1 MGKGILDGVV
11 VLDLTRVL
19 AGPYCGMFLADM
31 GAKVIKIERPGKG
44 DDSRAFG
51 PFLNG
56 QSCYYMNLN
65 RNKYGVTLNLKDP
78 EGKKIFKDLVRK
90 ADIVIEN
97 YRPGTMKKLGLDY
110 DILKEINPAIIY
122 GACSG
127 FGQYGPYSQRPGY
140 DIIGQAMGGLM
151 SVTGWP
157 GGQPTRVGTAMGDV
171 LGGLSLTVGILGALA
186 RQIKTGQGE
195 MVDVSLVDSVV
206 SSLEIITQI
215 YLATGRIPERIGNRY
230 ESTYPYDS
238 FIAKDGSVIIG
249 CGNDKLWK
257 LMTQEMGQSE
267 LADDPRFKLV
277 KDRVANHEELKPIVE
292 NWTKEQT
299 VEEVA
304 DRLTKAGVPSC
315 PIMTIDKI
323 VKDPHIVDAR
333 KMFVEVNHPVA
344 GHTTLTGDQIKFK
357 DWEQK
362 VRMPAPTLGQHNKE
376 IYGEMLGLDEKQIE
390 ALKEQQVL

>member
-1 MGKGILDGVV
+1 MGKGILEGVV

-31 GAKVIKIERPGKG
+31 GATVIKVERPGKG

-65 RNKYGVTLNLKDP
+65 RNKYGVTLNLK
-78 EGKKIFKDLVRK
+78 EEKGKEIFKEMVK
-90 ADIVIEN
+90 QADVVIEN

-110 DILKEINPAIIY
+110 EVLKQINPRIVY
-122 GACSG
+122 GAVSG

-157 GGQPTRVGTAMGDV
+157 GGQPTRCGTAIGDV
-171 LGGLSLTVGILGALA
+171 LGGLSVTIGVLGAIVH
-186 RQIKTGQGE
+186 QKQTGEGQ
-195 MVDVSLVDSVV
+195 MVDVSLVDSVI

-215 YLATGRIPERIGNRY
+215 YLASDRIPERIGNRY

-238 FIAKDGSVIIG
+238 FVAKDGSVIIG

-257 LMTQEMGQSE
+257 LMSAEMGQPS
-267 LADDPRFKLV
+267 LATDERYCTV
-277 KDRVANHEELKPIVE
+277 VNRVAHHDELKVIVE
-292 NWTKEQT
+292 NWTKDQT
-299 VEEVA
+299 VEQVA
-304 DRLTKAGVPSC
+304 DRLTKAGVPAC

-323 VKDPHIVDAR
+323 VKDPHFVDAR
-333 KMFVEVNHPVA
+333 KMFVNVEHPVA
-344 GHTTLTGDQIKFK
+344 GHTTLTGDQIKFS
-357 DWEQK
+357 DWDQK
-362 VRMPAPTLGQHNKE
+362 VRMPAPVLGQHNE
-376 IYGEMLGLDEKQIE
+376 EVYGKMLGLTKAQIE
-390 ALKEQQVL
+390 QLKQNHVL

>member
-1 MGKGILDGVV
+1 MSKGILDGVV

-65 RNKYGVTLNLKDP
+65 RNKYGVTLNLKEP
-78 EGKKIFKDLVRK
+78 EGKKIFKDLVKK

-110 DILKEINPAIIY
+110 DVLKEINPAIIY

-186 RQIKTGQGE
+186 RQIKTGKGE

-215 YLATGRIPERIGNRY
+215 YLATGHIPERIGNRY

-238 FIAKDGSVIIG
+238 FITKDGSVIIG

-257 LMTQEMGQSE
+257 LMTEEMGQPE
-267 LADDPRFKLV
+267 LADNPKFKLV
-277 KDRVANHEELKPIVE
+277 KDRVANHVEVKEIVE
-292 NWTKEQT
+292 AWTKDQT
-299 VEEVA
+299 VDEVA

-315 PIMTIDKI
+315 PIMTIDRI
-323 VKDPHIVDAR
+323 VKDPHIVGAR
-333 KMFVEVNHPVA
+333 KMFIDVEHPVA

-357 DWEQK
+357 DWDQDI
-362 VRMPAPTLGQHNKE
+362 RMPAPTLGQHNE
-376 IYGEMLGLDEKQIE
+376 EVYGELLGLDEKQIE
-390 ALKEQQVL
+390 SLKEQQIL

>member
-31 GAKVIKIERPGKG
+31 GATVIKIERPGKG

-51 PFLNG
+51 PFLNE
-56 QSCYYMNLN
+56 QSCYFMNLN
-65 RNKYGVTLNLKDP
+65 RNKYGVTLNLKEP
-78 EGKKIFKDLVRK
+78 EGKEIFKEMVKK
-90 ADIVIEN
+90 ANVVIEN

-110 DILKEINPAIIY
+110 DVLKEINPSIIY

-157 GGQPTRVGTAMGDV
+157 GGQPTRCGTAMGDV
-171 LGGLSLTVGILGALA
+171 LGGLSLTVGVLGALV
-186 RQIKTGQGE
+186 RQAKTGQGE
-195 MVDVSLVDSVV
+195 MVDVALVDSVV

-215 YLATGRIPERIGNRY
+215 YLASGRIPERIGNRY

-257 LMTQEMGQSE
+257 LMSQPE
-267 LADDPRFKLV
+267 LADDPAYKTV
-277 KDRVANHEELKPIVE
+277 KDRVAHHEALKVIVE
-292 NWTKEQT
+292 NWTKDQT
-299 VEEVA
+299 VDEVA

-323 VKDPHIVDAR
+323 VKDPHIADAR
-333 KMFVEVNHPVA
+333 KMFVDVEHPVA
-344 GHTTLTGDQIKFK
+344 GHTTLTGDQIKFR
-357 DWEQK
+357 DWEQN
-362 VRMPAPTLGQHNKE
+362 VRMPAPTLGQHNAD
-376 IYGEMLGLDEKQIE
+376 IYGKMLGLTEEQ
-390 ALKEQQVL
+390 LKELKEKKVL

>member
-1 MGKGILDGVV
+1 MSKGILDGVV

-31 GAKVIKIERPGKG
+31 GATVIKIERPGKG

-56 QSCYYMNLN
+56 QSCYFMNLN
-65 RNKYGVTLNLKDP
+65 RNKYGVTLNLKAP
-78 EGKKIFKDLVRK
+78 EGKEIFKEMVKK
-90 ADIVIEN
+90 ADVVIEN

-110 DILKEINPAIIY
+110 DVLKEINPRIIY

-157 GGQPTRVGTAMGDV
+157 GGQPTRCGTAMGDV
-171 LGGLSLTVGILGALA
+171 LGGLSLTAGVLGALV
-186 RQIKTGQGE
+186 RQAKTGQGE
-195 MVDVSLVDSVV
+195 MVDVALVDSVV

-215 YLATGRIPERIGNRY
+215 YLASGRIPERIGNRY

-257 LMTQEMGQSE
+257 LLATEMGQPE
-267 LADDPRFKLV
+267 LVDDPDYKAT
-277 KDRVANHEELKPIVE
+277 KDRVAHHEQLKVIVE
-292 NWTKEQT
+292 NWTKDQT

-304 DRLTKAGVPSC
+304 DRLTKIGVPSC

-323 VKDPHIVDAR
+323 VKDPHIAGAR
-333 KMFVEVNHPVA
+333 KMFVDVEHPVA
-344 GHTTLTGDQIKFK
+344 GHTTLTGDQIKFN
-357 DWEQK
+357 DWEQA
-362 VRMPAPTLGQHNKE
+362 VRLPAPTLGQHNE
-376 IYGEMLGLDEKQIE
+376 EVYGKMLGFDAAKVHELM
-390 ALKEQQVL
+390 EQNVL

>member
-1 MGKGILDGVV
+1 MMNKGILDGVV

-31 GAKVIKIERPGKG
+31 GATVIKIERPGKG

-56 QSCYYMNLN
+56 QSCYFMNLN
-65 RNKYGVTLNLKDP
+65 RNKYGVTLNLKSD
-78 EGKKIFKDLVRK
+78 EGKEIFKEMVKK
-90 ADIVIEN
+90 ADVVIEN

-110 DILKEINPAIIY
+110 EVLKGINPRIIY

-157 GGQPTRVGTAMGDV
+157 GGQPTRCGTAMGDV
-171 LGGLSLTVGILGALA
+171 LGGLSLTAGVLGALV
-186 RQIKTGQGE
+186 RQAKTGQGE

-215 YLATGRIPERIGNRY
+215 YLADGRIPERIGNRY

-257 LMTQEMGQSE
+257 LLATEMGRPE
-267 LADDPRFKLV
+267 LVDDPDYKAT
-277 KDRVANHEELKPIVE
+277 KDRVAHHEQLKVIVE
-292 NWTKEQT
+292 NWTKDQL
-299 VEEVA
+299 VEDIAE
-304 DRLTKAGVPSC
+304 RLTKVGVPSC

-323 VKDPHIVDAR
+323 VKDPHIAGAR
-333 KMFVEVNHPVA
+333 KMFVEVDHPVA
-344 GHTTLTGDQIKFK
+344 GHTTLTGDQIKFN
-357 DWEQK
+357 DWEQSAK
-362 VRMPAPTLGQHNKE
+362 VQTLMEHN
-376 IYGEMLGLDEKQIE
+376 
-390 ALKEQQVL
+390 VL

>member
-31 GAKVIKIERPGKG
+31 GATVIKIERPGKG

-51 PFLNG
+51 PFLNE
-56 QSCYYMNLN
+56 QSCYFMNLN
-65 RNKYGVTLNLKDP
+65 RNKYGVTLNLKEP
-78 EGKKIFKDLVRK
+78 EGKEIFKEMVKK
-90 ADIVIEN
+90 ANVVIEN

-110 DILKEINPAIIY
+110 DVLKEINPSIIY

-157 GGQPTRVGTAMGDV
+157 GGQPTRCGTAMGDV
-171 LGGLSLTVGILGALA
+171 LGGLSLTLGVLGALV
-186 RQIKTGQGE
+186 RQAKTGQGE
-195 MVDVSLVDSVV
+195 MVDVALVDSVV

-215 YLATGRIPERIGNRY
+215 YLASGRIPERIGNRY

-257 LMTQEMGQSE
+257 LMSAEMGQPE
-267 LADDPRFKLV
+267 LADDPAYKTV
-277 KDRVANHEELKPIVE
+277 KDRVAHHEALKVIVE
-292 NWTKEQT
+292 NWTKDQT
-299 VEEVA
+299 VDEVA

-323 VKDPHIVDAR
+323 VKDPHIADAR
-333 KMFVEVNHPVA
+333 KMFVDVEHPVA
-344 GHTTLTGDQIKFK
+344 GHTTLTGDQIKFR
-357 DWEQK
+357 DWEQN
-362 VRMPAPTLGQHNKE
+362 VRMPAPTLGQHNAD
-376 IYGEMLGLDEKQIE
+376 IYGKMLGLTEEQ
-390 ALKEQQVL
+390 LKELKEKKVL

>member
-1 MGKGILDGVV
+1 MGKGILDGIV

-31 GAKVIKIERPGKG
+31 GATVIKVERPGKG

-51 PFLNG
+51 PFLNE

-65 RNKYGVTLNLKDP
+65 RNKYGVTLNLKAP
-78 EGKKIFKDLVRK
+78 EGKEIFKKMVAK
-90 ADIVIEN
+90 ADVVIEN

-110 DILKEINPAIIY
+110 EVLKKINPRIVY

-157 GGQPTRVGTAMGDV
+157 GGEPTRCGTAMGDV
-171 LGGLSLTVGILGALA
+171 LGGLSLTVGVLGAIVH
-186 RQIKTGQGE
+186 QIKTGEGQ

-238 FIAKDGSVIIG
+238 FKAKDGSVIIG

-257 LMTQEMGQSE
+257 LMATEMGQPE
-267 LADDPRFKLV
+267 LIDDPDYKAV
-277 KDRVANHEELKPIVE
+277 KDRVAHHEQLKVIVE
-292 NWTKEQT
+292 NWTKDQT
-299 VEEVA
+299 VDQVA

-323 VKDPHIVDAR
+323 VKDPHIVGAR
-333 KMFVEVNHPVA
+333 KMFVDVEHPVA
-344 GHTTLTGDQIKFK
+344 GHTTLTGDQINFS
-357 DWEQK
+357 DWEQQ
-362 VRMPAPTLGQHNKE
+362 VRMPAPVLGQHNEEVYSKF
-376 IYGEMLGLDEKQIE
+376 IGLTKDQIE
-390 ALKEQQVL
+390 DLKEKKVL

>member
-1 MGKGILDGVV
+1 MMNKGILDGVV

-31 GAKVIKIERPGKG
+31 GATVIKIERPGKG

-56 QSCYYMNLN
+56 QSCYFMNLN
-65 RNKYGVTLNLKDP
+65 RNKYGVTLNLKSD
-78 EGKKIFKDLVRK
+78 EGKEIFKEMVKK
-90 ADIVIEN
+90 ADVVIEN

-110 DILKEINPAIIY
+110 EVLKGINPRIIY

-157 GGQPTRVGTAMGDV
+157 GGQPTRCGTAMGDV
-171 LGGLSLTVGILGALA
+171 LGGLSLTAGVLGALV
-186 RQIKTGQGE
+186 RQAKTGQGE

-215 YLATGRIPERIGNRY
+215 YLADGRIPERIGNRY

-257 LMTQEMGQSE
+257 LLATEMGRPE
-267 LADDPRFKLV
+267 LVDDPDYKAT
-277 KDRVANHEELKPIVE
+277 KDRVAHHEQLKVIVE
-292 NWTKEQT
+292 NWTKDQL
-299 VEEVA
+299 VEDIAE
-304 DRLTKAGVPSC
+304 RLTKVGVPSC

-323 VKDPHIVDAR
+323 VKDPHIAGAR
-333 KMFVEVNHPVA
+333 KMFVEVDHPVA
-344 GHTTLTGDQIKFK
+344 GHTTLTGDQIKFN
-357 DWEQK
+357 DWEQS
-362 VRMPAPTLGQHNKE
+362 VRLPAPTLGAEGHAARV
-376 IYGEMLGLDEKQIE
+376 YPLRR
-390 ALKEQQVL
+390 AVLQG